1 MLDFIA
7 VLGWFL
13 VFGLAVFAVA
23 GLIAVAVF
31 VFARGFMILRSVVV
45 CACVL
50 FLVGLRYWFTWFVC
64 LSLTFWLHLLMYVGL
79 ICFWFRCLW
88 L

>member
-23 GLIAVAVF
+23 GLIVAVF
-31 VFARGFMILRSVVV
+31 VFACGFMLVRSVVV

-50 FLVGLRYWFTWFVC
+50 FLVGMRYWFTWFVC
-64 LSLTFWLHLLMYVGL
+64 LSLAF
-79 ICFWFRCLW
+79 
-88 L
+88 